1 MRDRKFKTKGPLD
14 PAQDRDVLIER
25 REVWQVLRLATQ
37 PGVHSYGAV
46 LGPRQTGKTT
56 LLYHARALLAERDCA
71 VAFVDLSPLENRQEE
86 DCYRFVCRQI
96 ISDLGGQLR
105 LTKQAREELEEVTGP
120 LAFRSFLLEVAQ
132 RSRTPRLV
140 IMLDEARAIPAG
152 ISSTFFGTI
161 RSVFTSRRKESEQ
174 AFEKYVFI
182 LAGAT
187 ELYELTSG
195 ENSPLNICEKIYL
208 QDLDAD
214 EVWKLVSNL
223 KSLGCKI
230 DRKASDYLYAQT
242 RGHPYLVQRI
252 CSILELRQAPALT
265 IPAIDAAIAE
275 VLESDDNLEHIAR
288 QLERDRPARELL
300 QRIVTKRDVL
310 FSRVDPVM
318 SRLAMIGAIAPSSPA
333 AIRNPIYERALQGT
347 RGALPKASGWKA
359 RAARY
364 ALTAILALL
373 LLLPLPT
380 IVLYS
385 AEVLFADRYVN
396 QRIALSAL
404 NVTGYVRHDSLLSL
418 GKEQR
423 LEVELQRGENGDV
436 QPVRVELAPHEQ
448 DITTVD
454 GNYVLTF
461 NQPHASQSFGVWLN
475 KNVRLQDVILPFLME
490 RERRLDLYI
499 YPAAG
504 EGQGANRVPAYTATM
519 KLDYFSSFIG
529 SVVVWA
535 VSLFAGLGSILGHLD
550 VIGDW
555 RSHLGEVL
563 KKREES

>member
-1 MRDRKFKTKGPLD
+1 MRDRIFKTKGPLD
-14 PAQDRDVLIER
+14 PVQDREVLVER

-37 PGVHSYGAV
+37 PGVHSYAAV

-105 LTKQAREELEEVTGP
+105 LSKQAREQLEEVTGP
-120 LAFRSFLLEVAQ
+120 IGFRSFLWEVAQ
-132 RSRTPRLV
+132 RSRTSRLV
-140 IMLDEARAIPAG
+140 IMLDEARAIPAS
-152 ISSTFFGTI
+152 ISSAFFGTI
-161 RSVFTSRRKESEQ
+161 RSVFTSRRKENEQ

-195 ENSPLNICEKIYL
+195 ENSPLNICEKVYL
-208 QDLDAD
+208 QDLDAE

-223 KSLGCKI
+223 KSLGCRL
-230 DRKASDYLYAQT
+230 DRKASDHLYAQT

-252 CSILELRQAPALT
+252 CSLLELRQVPALT
-265 IPAIDAAIAE
+265 VPAIDEAIAE
-275 VLESDDNLEHIAR
+275 VLAGDDNLEHIAR

-300 QRIVTKRDVL
+300 HKIVDRRDIP

-318 SRLAMIGAIAPSSPA
+318 SRLSMIGVIASSSPVV
-333 AIRNPIYERALQGT
+333 IRNPIYERALSGA
-347 RGALPKASGWKA
+347 RGASPAATGWRAKAG
-359 RAARY
+359 RY
-364 ALTAILALL
+364 VLTALL
-373 LLLPLPT
+373 LLLLALPLPT
-380 IVLYS
+380 IVLY
-385 AEVLFADRYVN
+385 ATEVLLADRYVN
-396 QRIALSAL
+396 QRIAISSL
-404 NVTGYVRHDSLLSL
+404 NVNGYVRHDSLLSL
-418 GKEQR
+418 GKEQK
-423 LEVELQRGENGDV
+423 LEVELQRAENGDS
-436 QPVRVELAPHEQ
+436 QPVRVELVPHEQ

-461 NQPHASQSFGVWLN
+461 ARPHESQSFGLWLN
-475 KNVRLQDVILPFLME
+475 KNVRLQDAILPFLME
-490 RERRLDLYI
+490 RERHMDLYV
-499 YPAAG
+499 YPAASG
-504 EGQGANRVPAYTATM
+504 GQEANRVPAYTATM
-519 KLDYFSSFIG
+519 KLDYFSSFVG

-535 VSLFAGLGSILGHLD
+535 VSLFAGLGSILSHLD

-555 RSHLGEVL
+555 RSHLADL
-563 KKREES
+563 LRRREED